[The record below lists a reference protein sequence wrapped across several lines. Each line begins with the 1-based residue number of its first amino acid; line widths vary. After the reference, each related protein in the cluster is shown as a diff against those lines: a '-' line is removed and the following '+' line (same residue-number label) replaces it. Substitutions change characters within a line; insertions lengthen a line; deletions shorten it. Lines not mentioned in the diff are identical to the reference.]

1 MVVLLYI
8 VDRLHRCTKHHVRL
22 PEYQRCKIRDS
33 NVTGNLINIMRGI
46 NLNNGEKPEDV
57 SDWHKQA
64 GFIFSTQNPGIFAVM
79 DVRKPHAICSY
90 SRAVY
95 EGIVVMSHNYW
106 SPTGYGTRRSDHV
119 SITPKLSSQHSN
131 TP

>member
-90 SRAVY
+90 SRVSL
-95 EGIVVMSHNYW
+95 GIYVFLVLII
-106 SPTGYGTRRSDHV
+106 GLAQGRD
-119 SITPKLSSQHSN
+119 KAE
-131 TP
+131 